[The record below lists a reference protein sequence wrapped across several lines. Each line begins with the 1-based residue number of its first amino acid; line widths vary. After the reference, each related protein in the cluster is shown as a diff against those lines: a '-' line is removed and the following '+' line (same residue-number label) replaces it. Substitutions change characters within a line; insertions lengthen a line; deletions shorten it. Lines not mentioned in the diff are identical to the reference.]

1 MNTSVFTISEERR
14 LLTNKNVKEKKQMA
28 EELKNLGRN
37 MHMLLYERKMT
48 KRELGKRVGVSQ
60 QMISQIV
67 SGNRVPGTTNLIRI
81 ANALGVTVDDLLKQK

>member
-1 MNTSVFTISEERR
+1 MNTSVSMISEEKR
-14 LLTNKNVKEKKQMA
+14 LLTNKNVKEEKQMA

-48 KRELGKRVGVSQ
+48 KSELGKRVGISQ

-67 SGNRVPGTTNLIRI
+67 SGNRVPGTANLIRI
-81 ANALGVTVDDLLKQK
+81 ANALGVTVDELLK

>member
-1 MNTSVFTISEERR
+1 
-14 LLTNKNVKEKKQMA
+14 
-28 EELKNLGRN
+28 
-37 MHMLLYERKMT
+37 MLLYERKMT

-81 ANALGVTVDDLLKQK
+81 ANALGVTVDELLK